1 MDGFLLIDKPSGVT
15 SFDVVRSVRRLF
27 PFKIKVGHTGTLD
40 PLATGLLILA
50 VGKATRF
57 GEYLLKQDK
66 CYLVTGRFGLSSD
79 TYDVDGH
86 VEDVKMNEVSEKE
99 FRSVVSSFNGE
110 IEQVP
115 PPFSAVRVNGKRAY
129 ELARKGEKVELKSRT
144 VTIYSMDILSF
155 SYPDFSLKVCCS
167 SGTYIRSLVHD
178 IGVACGGDAVV
189 TSLRRVSIGKVSVE
203 NAVSID
209 ALNSD
214 NVGNYI
220 VPIAEILPFDRLSL
234 DFGHCSWFLN
244 GRRFSVSVPD
254 GRYAV
259 VDETGRFLGVG
270 IVSSG
275 ILKPEKVISQ

>member
-1 MDGFLLIDKPSGVT
+1 MDGFLLIDKPSDVT
-15 SFDVVRSVRRLF
+15 SFEVVRSVRRLF
-27 PFKIKVGHTGTLD
+27 PFKTKVGHTGTLD
-40 PLATGLLILA
+40 PLATGLLILSI
-50 VGKATRF
+50 GKATRF

-79 TYDVDGH
+79 TYDIDGR
-86 VEDVKMNEVSEKE
+86 VENVKMNEVSEKK
-99 FRSVVSSFNGE
+99 FQSVISSFSGE
-110 IEQVP
+110 IEQIP
-115 PPFSAVRVNGKRAY
+115 PPFSAVRINGKRAY
-129 ELARKGEKVELKSRT
+129 ELARRGEKVELRPRM

-155 SYPDFSLKVCCS
+155 SYPDFSLKICCS

-189 TSLRRVSIGKVSVE
+189 TSLKRVSIGRISVE

-209 ALNSD
+209 VLSSD

-220 VPIAEILPFDRLSL
+220 VSIAEILPFDRLLL
-234 DFGHCSWFLN
+234 DFSHCSWFLN
-244 GRRFSVSVPD
+244 GRRFSVPVSD
-254 GRYAV
+254 GRYTV

-270 IVSSG
+270 FVSSG

>member
-79 TYDVDGH
+79 TYDVDGR

-110 IEQVP
+110 IEQIP

-178 IGVACGGDAVV
+178 IGVACGSDAVV